1 MDSQRQLVFQQNN
14 ARSHTERLT
23 QYILARNNINT
34 IDLYAFSP
42 DLNPIEYHLDNI
54 ELKIHKRH
62 FPPLTLQKHR
72 DVVIYAYY
80 TIPTDN
86 IWNLFFYY

>member
-1 MDSQRQLVFQQNN
+1 MDSQRRLVFQQNN
-14 ARSHTERLT
+14 KRAHTERLS

-54 ELKIHKRH
+54 ERKIHKRH
-62 FPPLTLQKHR
+62 LPHLCILHYPYSLHM
-72 DVVIYAYY
+72 
-80 TIPTDN
+80 
-86 IWNLFFYY
+86 